1 LNERKEVAL
10 LREFATM
17 NLHQFLFDYYAP
29 LKGICNRTIELYGF
43 TILSFGE
50 SLGRPAMLGD
60 LSDELAVARFLA
72 HRTRTRE
79 PATAA
84 KDRSQLRALHEFAAR
99 RKLLDTWPTYP
110 LIRVPERVPECWLV
124 EEFQRLLDAAAQEQ
138 VSIAGIH
145 ASLWWRAVLLLCFD
159 TGERIGS
166 VLALTWQDVRGCD
179 VIFRAENRKGR
190 RRDIFREC
198 SLQTADAMQAIK
210 GDREPEDIV
219 FPWDRCHNYVW
230 KRLEIILKRAG
241 LPHGRKS
248 KFHRIRKTTASYA
261 AAAGLDAQKLL
272 DHSDPATTRKYLDPR
287 IVKQQSP
294 VNILPKVS

>member
-1 LNERKEVAL
+1 
-10 LREFATM
+10 
-17 NLHQFLFDYYAP
+17 
-29 LKGICNRTIELYGF
+29 
-43 TILSFGE
+43 
-50 SLGRPAMLGD
+50 
-60 LSDELAVARFLA
+60 
-72 HRTRTRE
+72 
-79 PATAA
+79 
-84 KDRSQLRALHEFAAR
+84 
-99 RKLLDTWPTYP
+99 
-110 LIRVPERVPECWLV
+110 
-124 EEFQRLLDAAAQEQ
+124 
-138 VSIAGIH
+138 
-145 ASLWWRAVLLLCFD
+145 
-159 TGERIGS
+159 
-166 VLALTWQDVRGCD
+166 
-179 VIFRAENRKGR
+179 
-190 RRDIFREC
+190 
-198 SLQTADAMQAIK
+198 MQAIK